1 MQEVSRAML
10 IKGQAEFC
18 CIFDLSRVVL
28 RVKAGNGGAWLDAN
42 GHTVAR
48 YANRERALDVM
59 SEIWARATMLD
70 KSDYALPE
78 D

>member
-1 MQEVSRAML
+1 ML
-10 IKGQAEFC
+10 IKGQEEYC

-28 RVKAGNGGAWLDAN
+28 RVRAGSGGAWLDAN

-48 YANRERALDVM
+48 YADKERALDVM
-59 SEIWARATMLD
+59 HEIWARATVLD